1 MRTEDLVAFGL
12 VPSVLAAARGTGLD
26 ELLPLQEQAVRAGV
40 LQSVAE
46 IGERGERGQP
56 GAPGFLLSGPSGS
69 GKTALFDLCAAHA
82 AHSGQRVLLALP
94 TRAAA
99 SAALVR
105 LRAGY
110 GSLGLSIGA
119 PQEAADAG
127 GEAAHEPER
136 LDVAVTDFL
145 TAARLAAPDRPGALP
160 FLSTVDVALFDAL
173 ERPLAP
179 AAGSALELVLA
190 LLAARARPIRLL
202 LSVGEGGPAAELV
215 AGLELELVQTSAR
228 PGELRIGVLLDSLF
242 TYRSSRELLP
252 AGSAAESA
260 AESATAPPLGEE
272 RIGEPRTDEV
282 PAALRAAIELCE
294 RGEPV
299 LLIAP
304 SEATAQR
311 YAEQAAALLA
321 ASGPAPAAAA
331 LTELQRTASGR
342 ARELLTQTLRYG
354 VGLLVPGLLPPQRAV
369 LRTALR
375 AGELR
380 LLCAPPE
387 PVLDEDLRLR
397 NVIVASPQVL
407 RRPERGGSPVRMA
420 LGPGEL
426 QQLAGRCARATSFL
440 GGSGRALFV
449 AHDRMQAEDLKRA
462 LWSPAP
468 VSPLL
473 PSRGAGLR
481 GQPLAERVLSL
492 LGAAPERDPRALLT
506 LPQGAD
512 RPESPPAVRRALDDA
527 IDAALHEL
535 ARQGLATAD
544 EPPVLTP
551 SGAVAVRH
559 GLAARS
565 AARLVR
571 WAEAARGA
579 PWTDL
584 EALLVVSLYP
594 EAGPLALSEP
604 LPLHPSELETQEH
617 PIEALARVAAEGATE
632 RPLFRWLAGH
642 QAALTLD
649 QIRAIKRALL
659 LSDWADRHDG
669 ETMEARYGTWLGTLQ
684 RAAASATR
692 EIAALTEICEA
703 RGWSQTALRRLRRLR
718 ERLARPQVP
727 ASGPVERARSVI
739 AIRAALRAGAALTPA
754 GAAEHVAPPGLQP
767 KSS

>member
-12 VPSVLAAARGTGLD
+12 VPSVLAAARGAGLD

-40 LQSVAE
+40 LQSVAGP
-46 IGERGERGQP
+46 GELGPLDGP
-56 GAPGFLLSGPSGS
+56 GAAGFLVSAPSGA

-99 SAALVR
+99 NAALTR
-105 LRAGY
+105 LRERY
-110 GSLGLSIGA
+110 GSLGLRIGA

-127 GEAAHEPER
+127 SEAAHEPER
-136 LDVAVTDFL
+136 LDVAVTDFT

-173 ERPLAP
+173 ERHLAP

-190 LLAARARPIRLL
+190 LLAARARPARCLL
-202 LSVGEGGPAAELV
+202 AVGEGGPAAELA
-215 AGLELELVQTSAR
+215 AGLGLKLVQTPAR

-242 TYRSSRELLP
+242 TYRSSRHMLIP
-252 AGSAAESA
+252 GSAAET
-260 AESATAPPLGEE
+260 ATELPLGEE
-272 RIGEPRTDEV
+272 RLGEHRAADDEV
-282 PAALRAAIELCE
+282 PAALRAAVDLCE

-304 SEATAQR
+304 SEAAALR
-311 YAEQAAALLA
+311 YAEQATVLLE

-331 LTELQRTASGR
+331 LAELQRTASGR

-354 VGLLVPGLLPPQRAV
+354 VGLLVPGLLPPQRAA

-375 AGELR
+375 EGELR

-397 NVIVASPQVL
+397 NVIVAAPQVL
-407 RRPERGGSPVRMA
+407 RRPERGGSPVKVP

-468 VSPLL
+468 VSPSSQ
-473 PSRGAGLR
+473 PRGSVLR
-481 GQPLAERVLSL
+481 GQPLAERVLAL
-492 LGAAPERDPRALLT
+492 LGAAPERDPRELIT
-506 LPQGAD
+506 PPQTAE
-512 RPESPPAVRRALDDA
+512 RPESPPAVRHALEDA
-527 IDAALHEL
+527 VDAALHEL
-535 ARQGLATAD
+535 ARQGLVTEGEAPA
-544 EPPVLTP
+544 LTL
-551 SGAVAVRH
+551 SGAIAVRH

-579 PWTDL
+579 PWIDL

-632 RPLFRWLAGH
+632 RPLFRWLADH
-642 QAALTLD
+642 QAELTLD

-659 LSDWADRHDG
+659 LSDWAERHDG

-684 RAAASATR
+684 RVAASAAR
-692 EIAALTEICEA
+692 ELSALIEICVA
-703 RGWSQTALRRLRRLR
+703 HSWNQTALRRLRRLR
-718 ERLARPQVP
+718 ERLARPPVP
-727 ASGPVERARSVI
+727 SSGPVERARSVI
-739 AIRAALRAGAALTPA
+739 AIRAALRAGAALVPA
-754 GAAEHVAPPGLQP
+754 EAAEHVAPPGLRP
-767 KSS
+767 RSS